1 MPQILLVEDEVNIA
15 SFIERGLQEFG
26 HEVTVAYDGMA
37 GWELLQKEN
46 FQLLILDIIMPK
58 MNGLQLCRQYRQLYG
73 YQSPVIMLT
82 ALGTTDDIVNGLD
95 AGADDY
101 LVKPFGFQELE
112 ARIKAL
118 LRRTG
123 AEPGAT
129 TLQCGDLSLDP
140 TSHRAMRGNTVI
152 DLTVKEY
159 RLLEYFIL
167 NQGIALNRLTLLKH
181 VWDKD
186 FDTNTNVVDVYVNY
200 LWSKIDKDF
209 DHKLIRTVCRC
220 RLYARGMKTG
230 NKIAFFYTA
239 ITVGVIALVAIVF
252 YFVTVNYISRLY
264 YSYLT
269 DKAYATAEK
278 HWEKDEVD
286 EESYARIQKRYEETL
301 PVATEILLNADS
313 LAETHAVLSRYLN
326 DKEIDNLYS
335 GDVVTFHEKEKM
347 GAALYYPD
355 NEGNFIVLVISNNQ
369 YGGDIQQRIGW
380 LLLALIVISAVLIY
394 FVGKLYATRMVDRID
409 AAYQSE
415 KAFIS
420 NASHELNNPLT
431 AIQGECEIS
440 LLKERTLAE
449 YQAALKRIA
458 SETKRIIQLMKHL
471 LFLSHGDKEILK
483 NATETVML
491 ADFLIQFVG
500 NRIRFTT
507 DTFAFCLTANPHLLK
522 MAIGNI
528 LNNACKYSGEEPVE
542 MRLKGSVLT
551 IEDFGIG
558 IPAEEMQRINQPFYR
573 ASNTRE
579 FAGHGIGLSLSL
591 RILNTYGAKV
601 AIDSELN
608 KGTKVT
614 IDFG

>member
-1 MPQILLVEDEVNIA
+1 
-15 SFIERGLQEFG
+15 
-26 HEVTVAYDGMA
+26 
-37 GWELLQKEN
+37 
-46 FQLLILDIIMPK
+46 
-58 MNGLQLCRQYRQLYG
+58 
-73 YQSPVIMLT
+73 
-82 ALGTTDDIVNGLD
+82 
-95 AGADDY
+95 
-101 LVKPFGFQELE
+101 
-112 ARIKAL
+112 
-118 LRRTG
+118 
-123 AEPGAT
+123 
-129 TLQCGDLSLDP
+129 
-140 TSHRAMRGNTVI
+140 
-152 DLTVKEY
+152 
-159 RLLEYFIL
+159 
-167 NQGIALNRLTLLKH
+167 
-181 VWDKD
+181 
-186 FDTNTNVVDVYVNY
+186 
-200 LWSKIDKDF
+200 
-209 DHKLIRTVCRC
+209 
-220 RLYARGMKTG
+220 MKTG

-239 ITVGVIALVAIVF
+239 ITVGVIVIVTMAF
-252 YFVTVNYISRLY
+252 YFIATHYINRLY

-269 DKAYATAEK
+269 EKAYATAEK

-286 EESYARIQKRYEETL
+286 EESYARIQKRYEDTL

-313 LAETHAVLSRYLN
+313 IETGTTLSLYMTK
-326 DKEIDNLYS
+326 KEITRLYS
-335 GDVVTFHEKEKM
+335 GEVITFHEKEKM
-347 GAALYYPD
+347 GTALYYPD

-369 YGGDIQQRIGW
+369 YGGDIRQHIGW
-380 LLLALIVISAVLIY
+380 LLLGLIVISAVLIY

-440 LLKERTLAE
+440 LLKERTPAE

-491 ADFLIQFVG
+491 ADFLMQFVG

-507 DTFAFCLTANPHLLK
+507 DTFAFCLNANPHLLK

-528 LNNACKYSGEEPVE
+528 LNNACKYSGEKTVE
-542 MRLKGSVLT
+542 MRLRGTVLEIKDT
-551 IEDFGIG
+551 GIG
-558 IPAEEMQRINQPFYR
+558 IPPEELKRVYQPFYR
-573 ASNTRE
+573 ATNTRE

-591 RILNTYGAKV
+591 RILSTYGAKV
-601 AIDSELN
+601 DIDSEVN